1 MDKSITLN
9 FLPIG
14 PADYSVPCFCR
25 PVSSP
30 TEARQ
35 HPDDYLYVKHGDS
48 GMTKFWLTATYRA
61 GFAPYRFR
69 LSEHPGAGTWA
80 LKTMLS
86 PALIDHLNRQG
97 CHAAVSGRLFGGIDV
112 KVKQYPAGWQGFKCE
127 FTWIPSIGRHGLLVR
142 FHFFRNPTATR
153 TADVQKLS
161 LSVNKFGSPNKDMYA
176 DLRQWLA
183 AFFDRFISGQEF
195 SPAAG
200 MQALRFEEY
209 FQMPSCTL
217 RDRTYVFQGGQQSAS
232 RPYFG
237 IRSFGPYRKIG
248 DAPTFV
254 FVFRNEDRDAAR
266 FLYFSLLGSEYP
278 EKFPGM
284 GAYFGTPFSR
294 ENIRHVEIKG
304 HTWEEYSRVVKTID
318 DSKWKHPVCIVLMPG
333 GACEYYLQKSIFLKH
348 GIPTQDVL
356 VSRLSNKNS
365 FQWSISGLALQLFC
379 KAGGIPWCVQT
390 QNANSLIMGIS
401 QLWDD
406 REGARNRLVAYSVT
420 TDASGLFRDIRT
432 LSNQSTMDNYV
443 ADLAARLK
451 AQLIEWGRRER
462 PDRIVL
468 HCSFRLKK
476 RAMNAI
482 RRVVAE
488 IRSSDEWHPKIVVTR
503 VDFSHPYLGFD
514 VERGS
519 CVPRENS
526 YVKLGNG
533 RFLLW
538 TDGAVDTM
546 PMRNRPSYP
555 LYVCIDRSDDVMTD
569 LDERAVLDDL
579 GNLAGVNWR
588 GFNARAKPASVN
600 YCQLVGDFIHELSEQ
615 EGAIRATGY
624 DFQIP
629 ELELVIPWFL

>member
-1 MDKSITLN
+1 MNKCITLN
-9 FLPIG
+9 FLPIE
-14 PADYSVPCFCR
+14 PHDYSVACFCR
-25 PVSSP
+25 PPSSA

-35 HPDDYLYVKHGDS
+35 HPDDYLLVEHSDS
-48 GMTKFWLTATYRA
+48 GTTKLWLTATYRE
-61 GFAPYRFR
+61 GFVPYRFK

-80 LKTMLS
+80 LKTILS
-86 PALIDHLNRQG
+86 PVLIAHFNHQG
-97 CHAAVSGRLFGGIDV
+97 CHAESAGRLFRGIDV
-112 KVKQYPAGWQGFKCE
+112 KVKQHPAGWQGFKCE
-127 FTWIPSIGRHGLLVR
+127 FTWMPSAGRHGLLVR
-142 FHFFRNPTATR
+142 FHFFRHPTAAR
-153 TADVQKLS
+153 TPDVQRLS
-161 LSVNKFGSPNKDMYA
+161 LSLNKFGSPNKDMYV
-176 DLRQWLA
+176 DLRQWLT
-183 AFFDRFISGQEF
+183 AFFDRFIAGQAF
-195 SPAAG
+195 VPTDG
-200 MQALRFEEY
+200 MQAFRFAEY
-209 FQMPSCTL
+209 CSLPSCTL
-217 RDRTYVFQGGQQSAS
+217 RDRTYVFQQGQLSAS

-237 IRSFGPYRKIG
+237 IRSFGPYRKIDG
-248 DAPTFV
+248 EPTFV
-254 FVFRNEDRDAAR
+254 FVFRNQDRDAAR

-284 GAYFGTPFSR
+284 SAYFGALFSK
-294 ENIRHVEIKG
+294 ENVKHVVIEG
-304 HTWEEYSRVVKTID
+304 HTWHEYLRVVRTIA

-356 VSRLSNKNS
+356 VSRLSNKSS
-365 FQWSISGLALQLFC
+365 FQWSIAGLALQLFC

-406 REGARNRLVAYSVT
+406 RDGGRNRLVAYSVT

-432 LSNQSTMDNYV
+432 LANQGTMDNYV
-443 ADLAARLK
+443 ADLAERLK
-451 AQLIEWGRRER
+451 AQLIEWGERER
-462 PDRIVL
+462 PERIVL

-488 IRSSDEWHPKIVVTR
+488 IRTSGGWRPKIVVTR
-503 VDFSHPYLGFD
+503 VDFTHPYLGFD

-555 LYVCIDRSDDVMTD
+555 LYVCIDRSDDAMTEQ
-569 LDERAVLDDL
+569 DERAVLDDL

-600 YCQLVGDFIHELSEQ
+600 YCQLVGDFIHELSAQ